1 MLPNKEGT
9 VKLDGGFELKN
20 VLYVPKLKCNLIS
33 VSQLTDEA
41 QCVIIFANK
50 LCLMQDLTSRM
61 LIGVGERKDGL
72 YIYRGVSGKAC
83 HTNANN
89 QLELWHK
96 RLGHPSYKIVQ
107 MVPNVSGNCENRSL
121 NKNCEICERSKQTRE
136 KFPLSEY
143 QASDVFDLIH
153 CDLWGPYRTPSSCG
167 ASYFLTIVDDCS
179 RAVWI
184 YLLRDKKEAPQ
195 MLINFFTLVE
205 RQYQKWVKA
214 VRSDN
219 GTEFLCLKQYFQQHG
234 IIHQTSCT
242 GTPQQNGRVERKHCH
257 ILNVAR
263 ALRFQ
268 GNLPLRFWGECILTA
283 GYLLNLT
290 PSSVLNGKTPYE
302 VITGKQPP
310 YDHLRVFGC
319 LCFAHNQHR
328 QGDKFASRSRKCV
341 FVGYSYGQ
349 KGWKLYDLEKRSFF
363 VSRDVKFVED
373 QFPLGSCS
381 PSTDATPTIVQPHSI
396 PVDLVAEE
404 EALHDIG
411 PPAETLLEPTSP
423 LGPHTPDVPNIEDRG
438 DLTRP
443 LMHCK
448 QVRKRLTPKLQCLT
462 QTPLPH
468 KQA

>member
-1 MLPNKEGT
+1 
-9 VKLDGGFELKN
+9 
-20 VLYVPKLKCNLIS
+20 
-33 VSQLTDEA
+33 
-41 QCVIIFANK
+41 
-50 LCLMQDLTSRM
+50 
-61 LIGVGERKDGL
+61 
-72 YIYRGVSGKAC
+72 
-83 HTNANN
+83 
-89 QLELWHK
+89 
-96 RLGHPSYKIVQ
+96 
-107 MVPNVSGNCENRSL
+107 
-121 NKNCEICERSKQTRE
+121 
-136 KFPLSEY
+136 
-143 QASDVFDLIH
+143 
-153 CDLWGPYRTPSSCG
+153 
-167 ASYFLTIVDDCS
+167 
-179 RAVWI
+179 
-184 YLLRDKKEAPQ
+184 

-219 GTEFLCLKQYFQQHG
+219 GREFLCLKQYFQQHG
-234 IIHQTSCT
+234 IIHQTSYT
-242 GTPQQNGRVERKHCH
+242 GTPQQNGRVERKHRH

-381 PSTDATPTIVQPHSI
+381 PSTDATPTIVRPHSI

-423 LGPHTPDVPNIEDRG
+423 LGPHTTDVPNIEDWG